1 MNKTLIIIQREYLTR
16 VRKKSFIIMTLL
28 TPLLMIA
35 LIGTPVWLESMNQ
48 RSTLANKSETKEI
61 ELLLQEA
68 GIEVKETIQWS
79 ENSEEKEKFAESAL
93 IIGMAT
99 AVLIYFFI
107 LIYGA
112 QVMRGVVEEKANRIV
127 EIIISSVKP
136 FELMIGKIVG
146 IALVGLTQFLI
157 WAVLIVV
164 LLAAFGNNIN
174 AFSVDSMT
182 PVFSSFN
189 FAAIL
194 FFFIIYFLGGYLL
207 YASLFAAIGAASD
220 NETDTQQFMLPV
232 ILPVLFAL
240 FAAIHSMNNPDGSLA
255 FWTSMIPFTSPI
267 VIMVRIPMGV
277 PAWELIVSI
286 LLLLLSFI
294 GTTWIAAK
302 IYRTGI
308 LMYGKKVNYR
318 EVWKWMKY
326 K

>member
-1 MNKTLIIIQREYLTR
+1 MTKTLIIIQREYFTR

-35 LIGTPVWLESMNQ
+35 LIGTPVWLENM
-48 RSTLANKSETKEI
+48 NKSETKEI
-61 ELLLQEA
+61 ELLLKEA
-68 GIEVKETIQWS
+68 GIQVDEQTIQWS
-79 ENSEEKEKFAESAL
+79 ENSAKKETFAESAMT
-93 IIGMAT
+93 IGMAT

-112 QVMRGVVEEKANRIV
+112 QVMRGVVEEKTNRIV
-127 EIIISSVKP
+127 EIIVSSVKP

-146 IALVGLTQFLI
+146 IALLGLTQFLI
-157 WAVLIVV
+157 WAVLAVV
-164 LLAAFGNNIN
+164 FLAVFGN
-174 AFSVDSMT
+174 FSVDSMI
-182 PVFSSFN
+182 PAFSSFN
-189 FAAIL
+189 FVVIV
-194 FFFIIYFLGGYLL
+194 FFFIVYFLGGYLL

-220 NETDTQQFMLPV
+220 SETDTQQFMLPV
-232 ILPVLFAL
+232 ILPILFAL

-267 VIMVRIPMGV
+267 VMMVRIPAGV

-286 LLLLLSFI
+286 LLLFSFFI
-294 GTTWIAAK
+294 GTTWTAAK

-318 EVWKWMKY
+318 EVWKWIRY

>member
-164 LLAAFGNNIN
+164 LLVVFNVN
-174 AFSVDSMT
+174 AFSVDSMI
-182 PVFSSFN
+182 PAFSSFN

-207 YASLFAAIGAASD
+207 YASLFAAIWAASD

-240 FAAIHSMNNPDGSLA
+240 FAAIHGANNPDGSLA
-255 FWTSMIPFTSPI
+255 FWTSLVPFTSPI
-267 VIMVRIPMGV
+267 VMMVRIPAGV
-277 PAWELIVSI
+277 PVWELIVSV

-294 GTTWIAAK
+294 GTTWMAAK

-318 EVWKWMKY
+318 EIWKWMRY